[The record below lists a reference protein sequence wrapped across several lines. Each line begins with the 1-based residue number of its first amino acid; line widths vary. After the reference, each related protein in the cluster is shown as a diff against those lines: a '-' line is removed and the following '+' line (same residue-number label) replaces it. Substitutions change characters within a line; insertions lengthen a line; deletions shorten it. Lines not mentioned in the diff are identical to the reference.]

1 LGVDHPYIR
10 LLETVPGIGWVL
22 GYTIASEI
30 GDIHRFSS
38 AKKLV
43 GYTGLC
49 PRAYQSGQQD
59 RRGALAKNGPR
70 YLRWALIEAAM
81 HASRNARYTERYQRT
96 ARRLGAQRGR
106 KAARVELARDLRPR
120 SGTCSPA
127 TRSSPRQVP
136 LSLWSH
142 DDPSLNWT
150 AGANAPVSGCSAP
163 YAAAT
168 RSAATTARPRS
179 DSTSNRGPS
188 EPPSPSANPHGT
200 TSWSCRATDSA
211 ATNSETVAPVPWS
224 ANASSENVIGL
235 PRRAKVWSRSEVCIA
250 GGSLAAFTH
259 RNQAHRGVAQDY
271 GGNLAKLRRFRRKQ

>member
-1 LGVDHPYIR
+1 LIDDLDCQIDDCARELQRLGVDHPYIR

-150 AGANAPVSGCSAP
+150 AGANAPISLIQPRAGDREMSDAP
-163 YAAAT
+163 T
-168 RSAATTARPRS
+168 P
-179 DSTSNRGPS
+179 TS
-188 EPPSPSANPHGT
+188 H
-200 TSWSCRATDSA
+200 
-211 ATNSETVAPVPWS
+211 
-224 ANASSENVIGL
+224 SS
-235 PRRAKVWSRSEVCIA
+235 
-250 GGSLAAFTH
+250 
-259 RNQAHRGVAQDY
+259 
-271 GGNLAKLRRFRRKQ
+271 